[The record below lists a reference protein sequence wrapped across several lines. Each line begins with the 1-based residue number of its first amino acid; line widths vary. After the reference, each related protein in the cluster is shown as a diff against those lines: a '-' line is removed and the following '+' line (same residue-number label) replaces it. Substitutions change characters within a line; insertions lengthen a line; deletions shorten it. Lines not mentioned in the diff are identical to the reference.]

1 MKKTKDVKKSTK
13 NNVNN
18 SKTKTEKSK
27 ETGNK
32 TKEKMIKNEIV
43 RLTRVF
49 KEIEKNKRLTTKG
62 LIEEAAYMKATL
74 KELKESIDESGPIDK
89 MQQGEY
95 SILREHPALK
105 AYNTMVQRYTTVIKE
120 LTNLLPKE
128 QIKELS
134 DGFDEFVG
142 DRSD

>member
-74 KELKESIDESGPIDK
+74 KELKSSIDESGPIDE